1 MQAKVKDPCI
11 PLPLKMRLHPAR
23 EKAPEIDSEA
33 SIQNCNLVMI
43 PVAIVVPAVVAAVPP
58 SVIPAEAAFALGIQV
73 PPPLIRLPAAFAVS
87 ANRLIQF

>member
-1 MQAKVKDPCI
+1 
-11 PLPLKMRLHPAR
+11 
-23 EKAPEIDSEA
+23 
-33 SIQNCNLVMI
+33 MI
-43 PVAIVVPAVVAAVPP
+43 PVAIVVPAVVTAIPP

>member
-1 MQAKVKDPCI
+1 MMCFRLAK
-11 PLPLKMRLHPAR
+11 
-23 EKAPEIDSEA
+23 EKAPRFNSEA
-33 SIQNCNLVMI
+33 SIHYCDLVMI
-43 PVAIVVPAVVAAVPP
+43 PVAIVVPAVVTAIPP